1 MTIDFIY
8 VISLITEPHDISVKI
23 KDLKMKTDT
32 PFYVVPA
39 INGWDLQNGNIEPP
53 YKKYN
58 QAKWW
63 KLKNDPKLPQNNW
76 SSD

>member
-39 INGWDLQNGNIEPP
+39 INGLGFT
-53 YKKYN
+53 
-58 QAKWW
+58 KW
-63 KLKNDPKLPQNNW
+63 
-76 SSD
+76 

>member
-39 INGWDLQNGNIEPP
+39 NIYQNLSITFISSV
-53 YKKYN
+53 KKN
-58 QAKWW
+58 QEIDNKIF
-63 KLKNDPKLPQNNW
+63 KLPQNNW